1 MTISHLLDI
10 PALSQ
15 SIRPEIEACL
25 DGKAKPP
32 KSLGRLEELAVHIGL
47 MQQCSRPKIND
58 PVLIVFAGDH
68 GLTRSGVAAFPA
80 SVTVSMVDSL
90 LTGRASANAIAK
102 VVGASVHVVD
112 AGVADDLTNRDSLI
126 HRKVGRGTNDA
137 SVEPAMSLQQ
147 AQLALNY
154 GGQVAGEFIDKG
166 ADIIALG
173 EMGIGNSSSAALII
187 HRLSGESLDRCIGPG
202 AGHSDEGMANK
213 RAVLARAAD
222 RSNATAPMDV
232 LVEFGG
238 FEIGQIAG
246 AILECAKRRVPVL
259 IDGFICSSAALLA
272 IRLAPQ
278 AQDFCIFTHTSA
290 EPGYKAIT
298 DALNV
303 RPLLDLDMCLG
314 EGTGALLTVPIIKS
328 ACAIT
333 TDVATL
339 AEVLGAV

>member
-10 PALSQ
+10 PALPEH
-15 SIRPEIEACL
+15 IRPEIEACL

-32 KSLGRLEELAVHIGL
+32 KSLGRLEELAVRIGL
-47 MQQCSRPKIND
+47 MQQCTHPKITN
-58 PVLIVFAGDH
+58 PALIVFAGDH

-90 LTGRASANAIAK
+90 LAGRASANAIAK

-112 AGVADDLTNRDSLI
+112 AGVAADLTERDGLI
-126 HRKVGRGTNDA
+126 HRKVGLGTNDA
-137 SVEPAMSLQQ
+137 SVEPAMSIQQ

-154 GGQVAGEFIDKG
+154 GAQVASEFIDKG

-173 EMGIGNSSSAALII
+173 EMGIGNSSSAALLI
-187 HRLSGESLDRCIGPG
+187 HRLTGEALERCIGPG
-202 AGHSDEGMANK
+202 AGHSVEGMATK
-213 RAVLARAAD
+213 RAVLAKAAA
-222 RSNATAPMDV
+222 RTNASVPMDV

-238 FEIGQIAG
+238 FEIGQMAG

-278 AQDFCIFTHTSA
+278 AKDFCIFTHISA
-290 EPGYKAIT
+290 EPGYKNIT
-298 DALNV
+298 DALRV
-303 RPLLDLDMCLG
+303 RPLLDLDMRLG
-314 EGTGALLTVPIIKS
+314 EGTGALLAVPIIKS

-333 TDVATL
+333 IEVATL
-339 AEVLGAV
+339 AEVLGAA

>member
-1 MTISHLLDI
+1 MTISRLFDI
-10 PALSQ
+10 PSLPQ
-15 SIRPEIEACL
+15 HLKPEIEACL

-32 KSLGRLEELAVHIGL
+32 KSLGRLEELALRIGL
-47 MQQCSRPKIND
+47 IQQRVQPKID
-58 PVLIVFAGDH
+58 KSALIVFAGDH

-90 LTGRASANAIAK
+90 LADRASANAIAK

-112 AGVADDLTNRDSLI
+112 AGIAADLKDRDCLTHCKI
-126 HRKVGRGTNDA
+126 GWGTNDA
-137 SVEPAMSLQQ
+137 SVEPAMTPQQ
-147 AQLALNY
+147 AEMTLIKGA
-154 GGQVAGEFIDKG
+154 QVAGRLIDAG

-187 HRLSGESLDRCIGPG
+187 HRLAGAPLERCIGPG
-202 AGHSDEGMANK
+202 AGHTQDGMAVK
-213 RAVLARAAD
+213 RAVLAKAAI
-222 RSNATAPMDV
+222 RSDATDPMDV
-232 LVEFGG
+232 LVQFGG

-272 IRLAPQ
+272 IRLSPH
-278 AQDFCIFTHTSA
+278 AQDYCIFTHSSA
-290 EPGYKAIT
+290 EPGYTVIT
-298 DALNV
+298 DALSV
-303 RPLLDLDMCLG
+303 RPLLDLDMRLG
-314 EGTGALLTVPIIKS
+314 EGTGALLAVPIIKS

-339 AEVLGAV
+339 AEILGSA